1 MEVEIPT
8 VVVGQPAI
16 KVPGL
21 MFGFWLVQYSDDVLI
36 QGVRPGAG
44 LNLLDDQGFTY
55 SRHKRCK
62 NGEMVWR
69 CTGFKTKKC
78 GGQARTE

>member
-62 NGEMVWR
+62 NGQVH
-69 CTGFKTKKC
+69 
-78 GGQARTE
+78 